1 MSGDESRLAGNPLWL
16 TAQWTGRGSPWD
28 ALLTWLLIANGRNQ
42 LQWYNFFSTACFFF
56 FVSFSICGFKVQGR
70 NLLVSQRAEQWKP
83 GTHLKRALFASIL
96 RARALVWGLPRRETT
111 REKGNLYL
119 KHQEKKEQSKIY
131 VFLPLLFVSTFS
143 FCLFLFFMACFRW
156 QQGRSSSC
164 CTSEGS
170 SGPSRSSRRC
180 PASSG
185 AAAWEEGSG
194 SICRLGWSGRSYWT
208 TSHLGRQRTISG

>member
-1 MSGDESRLAGNPLWL
+1 MSLDLLEILCGLQHSGQAGARPETLSWLGCLLPTEGINCNGTTFFPL
-16 TAQWTGRGSPWD
+16 RV
-28 ALLTWLLIANGRNQ
+28 
-42 LQWYNFFSTACFFF
+42 FF